1 MMQYDATVVG
11 AGLGGLTAAA
21 ILARAGR
28 KVLVIERGNSVG
40 GAASSY
46 KVGDLFVEGS
56 LHETSNPR
64 HPTDPKYDA
73 LNRAGVRDAVEWI
86 PSGDFYEVRGGL
98 LSQPFVLPDNFSDAC
113 SALATQFP
121 DQRAAIRQ
129 LLNDMRAAASPGA
142 SDDALVLDGGL
153 SLAQKLDH
161 LFDDNEALKCAL
173 AANLYYYHDDPASLP
188 WHTFARA
195 QGRYLLNGACFVRG
209 GSQRLSS
216 ALARAIRA
224 AGGTVMLRRV
234 ATHISFDN
242 TDRPV
247 SVTHTSRDGGDLQ
260 TVVCDRIV
268 INAAPTAV
276 TTMFP
281 ASIAARWS
289 RTYASRQPSISLFTL
304 TLGLAESPRRYGVT
318 SYSTQLLP
326 EWTTRLADYAAATRL
341 MANEPDGRM
350 PPLAIA
356 NYDAIDSG
364 IPSPPYS
371 LSIIGPDHI
380 DNWREPNV
388 ERYRTKRANWQA
400 ALLRHLDTHFPGLAD
415 AVIASSFNT
424 AHSVQSYLAAPHGAV
439 YGFAPNTG
447 SGSPR
452 TPLPH
457 IYLASAYAGS
467 GGYSGAIEAAGACAD
482 IILRED
488 DTKTANKTA
497 RA

>member
-1 MMQYDATVVG
+1 MTHYDAVVVG

-64 HPTDPKYDA
+64 QPSDPKHNVLD
-73 LNRAGVRDAVEWI
+73 RAGVRAAVEWI
-86 PSGDFYEVRGGL
+86 PSNNFYEVRGGPS
-98 LSQPFVLPDNFSDAC
+98 SQPFALPDNFVDAHN
-113 SALATQFP
+113 ALATQFP
-121 DQRAAIRQ
+121 EHRTAIRQ
-129 LLNDMRAAASPGA
+129 LLDEMRAIASTFGNALAAN
-142 SDDALVLDGGL
+142 DGP
-153 SLAQKLDH
+153 SLAQKFDA
-161 LFDDNEALKCAL
+161 LFGRDEAIKCTL
-173 AANLYYYHDDPASLP
+173 AANLCYYHDDPASLP
-188 WHTFARA
+188 WHAFARA

-224 AGGTVMLRRV
+224 AGGTVLLRRV
-234 ATHISFDN
+234 ATHVSFDN
-242 TDRPV
+242 NDRPV
-247 SVTHTSRDGGDLQ
+247 SITHASRDGGDPQ
-260 TVVCDRIV
+260 TVGCDRVV

-276 TTMFP
+276 TVMLP
-281 ASIAARWS
+281 ASIATRWS
-289 RTYASRQPSISLFTL
+289 EAYAQRQSSISLFTL
-304 TLGLAESPRRYGVT
+304 TLGLADSPRRHGVT

-326 EWTTRLADYAAATRL
+326 DWMTRLTDYAAATRL
-341 MANEPDGRM
+341 MANEPDSRM

-364 IPSPPYS
+364 LPASPYT

-380 DNWREPNV
+380 DNWREANA
-388 ERYRTKRANWQA
+388 ERYHAKRANWQA
-400 ALLRHLDTHFPGLAD
+400 ALLRHLDMHFPGLAG
-415 AVIASSFNT
+415 AVVATSFNT
-424 AHSVQSYLAAPHGAV
+424 AHSVQSYLSAPQGAV

-452 TPLPH
+452 TPLRSV
-457 IYLASAYAGS
+457 YLASAYAGS
-467 GGYSGAIEAAGACAD
+467 GGYSGVIEAAGACAD
-482 IILRED
+482 VILHDSEMD
-488 DTKTANKTA
+488 AVTKTA

>member
-1 MMQYDATVVG
+1 MTHYDAVVVG
-11 AGLGGLTAAA
+11 AGLGGLTSAA

-64 HPTDPKYDA
+64 HPTDPKHDI
-73 LNRAGVRDAVEWI
+73 LDRAGVRDAVEWI
-86 PSGDFYEVRGGL
+86 PSNGFYEVRGGP
-98 LSQPFVLPDNFSDAC
+98 LSQPFALPDNFTDAC
-113 SALATQFP
+113 SALAAQFP
-121 DQRAAIRQ
+121 NQSAAIRKW
-129 LLNDMRAAASPGA
+129 LDDMRAAASRSA
-142 SDDALVLDGGL
+142 FDDRLVPDSGL

-161 LFDDNEALKCAL
+161 LFGDNEALKCVL
-173 AANLYYYHDDPASLP
+173 AANLCYYHDDPASLP
-188 WHTFARA
+188 WHAFARA

-224 AGGTVMLRRV
+224 AGGAVLLRRV
-234 ATHISFDN
+234 ATHVSFDN
-242 TDRPV
+242 NDLPV
-247 SVTHTSRDGGDLQ
+247 SITHTSRSGGDPQ
-260 TVVCDRIV
+260 TAACDRIV
-268 INAAPTAV
+268 INAAPTAA
-276 TTMFP
+276 TAMLP
-281 ASIAARWS
+281 DSIAARWS
-289 RTYASRQPSISLFTL
+289 KVYAQRQPSISLFTV

-318 SYSTQLLP
+318 SYSTQILP
-326 EWTTRLADYAAATRL
+326 DWMTRLADYAAATRL
-341 MANEPDGRM
+341 MANEPGNRM

-380 DNWREPNV
+380 DNWREPSA

-415 AVIASSFNT
+415 AVVASSFNT
-424 AHSVQSYLAAPHGAV
+424 AHSVQSYLGAPRGAV

-447 SGSPR
+447 PGSPR

-457 IYLASAYAGS
+457 VYLASAYAGS
-467 GGYSGAIEAAGACAD
+467 GGYSGVIEAAGACAD
-482 IILRED
+482 IILRD
-488 DTKTANKTA
+488 DETKAANKTA
-497 RA
+497 CA

>member
-1 MMQYDATVVG
+1 MTHYDAVVVG
-11 AGLGGLTAAA
+11 AGLGGLTTAA

-64 HPTDPKYDA
+64 RPTDPKHDV

-86 PSGDFYEVRGGL
+86 PSNEFYEVRGGPL
-98 LSQPFVLPDNFSDAC
+98 VQPFALPDNLVDAYN
-113 SALATQFP
+113 ALALRFP
-121 DQRAAIRQ
+121 LHRAAIRQ
-129 LLNDMRAAASPGA
+129 LLDEMRAIASAADDTSPANAGP
-142 SDDALVLDGGL
+142 
-153 SLAQKLDH
+153 SLAQKCDA
-161 LFDDNEALKCAL
+161 LFGGDEAIKCTL
-173 AANLYYYHDDPASLP
+173 AANLCYYHDDPASLP
-188 WHTFARA
+188 WHAFARA

-224 AGGTVMLRRV
+224 AGGTVLLRRV
-234 ATHISFDN
+234 ATHVSFDN
-242 TDRPV
+242 NDRPI
-247 SVTHTSRDGGDLQ
+247 SVTHTSRDGDDPQ
-260 TVVCDRIV
+260 TAGCDRV
-268 INAAPTAV
+268 AVNAAPTAA
-276 TTMFP
+276 TAMLP
-281 ASIAARWS
+281 GSIAMRWS
-289 RTYASRQPSISLFTL
+289 EAYTRRQPSISLFTL
-304 TLGLAESPRRYGVT
+304 TLGLAESPRRHGIT

-326 EWTTRLADYAAATRL
+326 DWMTRLTDYAAATRL

-364 IPSPPYS
+364 IPAPPYT

-380 DNWREPNV
+380 DNWREPSA
-388 ERYRTKRANWQA
+388 ERYHAKRANWQA
-400 ALLRHLDTHFPGLAD
+400 ALLRHLDMHFPGLSR
-415 AVIASSFNT
+415 AVVATSFNT
-424 AHSVQSYLAAPHGAV
+424 AHSVQSYLGAPQGAV

-447 SGSPR
+447 PGSPR
-452 TPLPH
+452 TPLQDV
-457 IYLASAYAGS
+457 YLASAYAGS
-467 GGYSGAIEAAGACAD
+467 GGYSGVIEAAGACAD
-482 IILRED
+482 IILRD
-488 DTKTANKTA
+488 SGLDVANKAA

>member
-1 MMQYDATVVG
+1 MTQYDAVVVG
-11 AGLGGLTAAA
+11 AGLGGLTTAA
-21 ILARAGR
+21 ILARVGR

-56 LHETSNPR
+56 LHETSNPH
-64 HPTDPKYDA
+64 HPTDPKHDV

-86 PSGDFYEVRGGL
+86 PSRDFYEVRGGP
-98 LSQPFVLPDNFSDAC
+98 LSQRFVLPDNFSDAC
-113 SALATQFP
+113 SALAAQFP
-121 DQRAAIRQ
+121 NQRAAIQQ
-129 LLNDMRAAASPGA
+129 LLNDMRSAASPGA
-142 SDDALVLDGGL
+142 SDDAVVLDGGL

-161 LFDDNEALKCAL
+161 LFGDNEALKCTL
-173 AANLYYYHDDPASLP
+173 AANLCYYHDDPASLP

-224 AGGTVMLRRV
+224 AGGTVLLRRA
-234 ATHISFDN
+234 ATCISFDKN
-242 TDRPV
+242 DRPI
-247 SVTHTSRDGGDLQ
+247 SVTHTSRDGGDPQ
-260 TVVCDRIV
+260 TATCDRIV

-276 TTMFP
+276 TTMLP
-281 ASIAARWS
+281 DSIAARWS
-289 RTYASRQPSISLFTL
+289 KTYASRQPSISLFML

-318 SYSTQLLP
+318 SYSTQMLP
-326 EWTTRLADYAAATRL
+326 DWMARLTDYAAATRL
-341 MANEPDGRM
+341 MANEPDNRM

-364 IPSPPYS
+364 IPFPPYT

-380 DNWREPNV
+380 DNWREPSA
-388 ERYRTKRANWQA
+388 ERYHAKRANWQA
-400 ALLRHLDTHFPGLAD
+400 ALLGHLDTHFPGLAD
-415 AVIASSFNT
+415 AVVASSFNT

-439 YGFAPNTG
+439 YGFAPNSG
-447 SGSPR
+447 PGSPR

-457 IYLASAYAGS
+457 VYLASAYAGF
-467 GGYSGAIEAAGACAD
+467 GGYSGVIEAAGACAD

-488 DTKTANKTA
+488 ETTAVSKTA